1 MVGALS
7 VALARVEVHD
17 GALVALL
24 DKICPLVPAVV
35 NAKFVPSP

>member
-7 VALARVEVHD
+7 VEVHD